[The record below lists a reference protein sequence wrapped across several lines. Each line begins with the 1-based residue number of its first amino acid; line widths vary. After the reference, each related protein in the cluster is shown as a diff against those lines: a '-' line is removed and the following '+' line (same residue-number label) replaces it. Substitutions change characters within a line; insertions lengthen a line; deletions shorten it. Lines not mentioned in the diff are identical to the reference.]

1 MYFETYLGLAIYLV
15 IGFVVALI
23 VNEGMLDHKDAITYA
38 LFWPLFLLI
47 VVLNHFVDLLIK
59 LLKGE

>member
-1 MYFETYLGLAIYLV
+1 MYFETIFGLIVYLI
-15 IGFVVALI
+15 IGFVISVF
-23 VNEGMLDHKDAITYA
+23 VNEGIIDVTESITFA

-59 LLKGE
+59 LWKGE